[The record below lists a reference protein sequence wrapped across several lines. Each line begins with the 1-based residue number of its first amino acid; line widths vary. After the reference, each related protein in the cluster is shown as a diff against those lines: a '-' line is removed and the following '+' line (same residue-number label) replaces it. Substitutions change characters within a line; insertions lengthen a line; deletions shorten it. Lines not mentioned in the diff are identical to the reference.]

1 MIFKM
6 LFACLSFVVDLL
18 VINYVHFR
26 FFSVDVVF
34 YSVLMDVAL
43 AMVIAGVES
52 WFIIFRRNI
61 PKFAFV
67 QLLIIF
73 GLGGYIFAIT
83 LPTVIDRSYSIY
95 MLSKLEQ
102 HDGKL
107 KKSAFDH
114 AVIDEFMR
122 EHKLADARLTEQLKS
137 GTIMMSGDC
146 VQLTQRGEWVVS
158 FARWYRQHMLPQHRL
173 LGDQYTDA
181 LTDPF
186 RQPSQMPAD
195 QLCR

>member
-6 LFACLSFVVDLL
+6 LLACLSFVIDLL

-26 FFSVDVVF
+26 FFPVDVVF
-34 YSVLMDVAL
+34 YSVLMDVVLAL
-43 AMVIAGVES
+43 VIAGLES

-61 PKFAFV
+61 PTIAFV

-73 GLGGYIFAIT
+73 ALGGYIFALT

-95 MLSKLEQ
+95 ILSKLEQ

-137 GTIMMSGDC
+137 GTIMMNGDC
-146 VQLTQRGEWVVS
+146 VQLTQRGAWVVS
-158 FARWYRQHMLPQHRL
+158 FARWYRQNMLPQKRL
-173 LGDQYTDA
+173 IGDHYTDE

-186 RQPSQMPAD
+186 RQPSRLPAD
-195 QLCR
+195 QLCQ